1 MPSTRSAVL
10 TKRELAR
17 ISRAL
22 AEPRRVEIL
31 TEIGKQDVPTPCTT
45 LHKSQNISPAT
56 LSHHIKELET
66 AGLIEIIREGKF
78 ANLVLRRG
86 VLQAYLDQLSK
97 I

>member
-1 MPSTRSAVL
+1 MSSSRIPAL
-10 TKRELAR
+10 TERELAR

-22 AEPRRVEIL
+22 AEPRRVQIL
-31 TEIGKQDVPTPCTT
+31 KEIGAQEAPTPCGA
-45 LHKSQNISPAT
+45 LHKSQDISAAT

-66 AGLIEIIREGKF
+66 AGLIEILREGKF

-86 VLQAYLDQLSK
+86 VLRAYLDRLAK